1 MQMSSELQPQ
11 EAFFFHK
18 YEILN
23 SMHIRL
29 DLHDLYNPQ
38 NITFSCYA
46 YDVEL

>member
-1 MQMSSELQPQ
+1 MVNANEFRTS

-46 YDVEL
+46 NDVEL